1 MDALIDVLRNDRAD
15 TEITTSALEALINVT
30 KSKMEGDNSKTS
42 NDDDVGVMFTEIF
55 VKNVV
60 GQGVALLRCPLPQPS
75 LSRRTS

>member
-30 KSKMEGDNSKTS
+30 KSKKEGDNSNTS

-60 GQGVALLRCPLPQPS
+60 SCVEPLSSSCSRHTRRC
-75 LSRRTS
+75 RRTC